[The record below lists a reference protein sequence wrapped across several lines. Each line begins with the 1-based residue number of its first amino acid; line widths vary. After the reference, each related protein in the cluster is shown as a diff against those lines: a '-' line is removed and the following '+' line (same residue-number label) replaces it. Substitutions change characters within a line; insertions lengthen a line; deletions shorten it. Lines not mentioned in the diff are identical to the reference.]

1 MHTTVGI
8 FATRERAEEAL
19 VRLLGN
25 HIPQDRIVYLTRSE
39 QDAATVGNRMNE
51 RYLAAS
57 SSQARETG
65 RLMPNASPVFALGF
79 SDKTPLPSTTHLP
92 STRSTGDPGVLDS
105 LVAGASSED
114 RNFFQ
119 RVLDGGNSAVVV
131 RTNSAMSAAAAC
143 EIFDTFALHMRRSG
157 LTPAS
162 VILRRLSGGALAE
175 FSGKIALGEG
185 TALLR
190 ESIQSLLHF
199 GCLHILLDLERV
211 EYLDSAG
218 LGELV
223 RSDVT
228 VRGHGGTLKLVRPG
242 AGVLRLLQITRL
254 DRVFEIVA
262 DQPTA
267 LRTLQRSA

>member
-8 FATRERAEEAL
+8 FDTRERAEEAL

-39 QDAATVGNRMNE
+39 QDALTVGNRMIE
-51 RYLAAS
+51 RNFAAAAP
-57 SSQARETG
+57 QARETV
-65 RLMPNASPVFALGF
+65 RLTPNARPVFGLGF
-79 SDKTPLPSTTHLP
+79 GDKTPLPSATGFPARP
-92 STRSTGDPGVLDS
+92 SIGDPGLLDS
-105 LVAGASSED
+105 LVASASSED

-119 RVLDGGNSAVVV
+119 RVLDEGNSAVVV

-157 LTPAS
+157 STPAS

-185 TALLR
+185 AALLR

-223 RSDVT
+223 RSDMT
-228 VRGHGGTLKLVRPG
+228 VRGHGGTLKLVRPS
-242 AGVLRLLQITRL
+242 AGVLRLLQITKL
-254 DRVFEIVA
+254 DQVFEIVA
-262 DQPTA
+262 DQAAA
-267 LRTLQRSA
+267 LRALQASA

>member
-19 VRLLGN
+19 VRLLEN
-25 HIPQDRIVYLTRSE
+25 HIPEDRIVYLTRSE
-39 QDAATVGNRMNE
+39 QDAATVSGRMHE
-51 RYLAAS
+51 RAFAAS
-57 SSQARETG
+57 RSQARETG
-65 RLMPNASPVFALGF
+65 RLTPNPSPVFALGF
-79 SDKTPLPSTTHLP
+79 GDKTPLPSTTHPPFGL
-92 STRSTGDPGVLDS
+92 STGDPAVLDS
-105 LVAGASSED
+105 LVASASSED
-114 RNFFQ
+114 RDFFQ

-131 RTNSAMSAAAAC
+131 RTNSAMSAAAVC

-157 LTPAS
+157 STPTS

-190 ESIQSLLHF
+190 ESIQNLVHF
-199 GCLHILLDLERV
+199 GYRHILLDLEHV
-211 EYLDSAG
+211 DYLDSAG

-223 RSDVT
+223 RSHVT
-228 VRGHGGTLKLVRPG
+228 VRGHGRTLKLVKPS
-242 AGVLRLLQITRL
+242 AGVLRLLQMTRL

-262 DQPTA
+262 DQPAA
-267 LRTLQRSA
+267 LRALQTSA

>member
-39 QDAATVGNRMNE
+39 EDAATVGNRMNE
-51 RYLAAS
+51 RDFAAS
-57 SSQARETG
+57 TSQARETG
-65 RLMPNASPVFALGF
+65 RLTPNASPVFALGF
-79 SDKTPLPSTTHLP
+79 GDKTPLPSTTHPPFRL
-92 STRSTGDPGVLDS
+92 STADPGL

-114 RNFFQ
+114 RDFFQ

-131 RTNSAMSAAAAC
+131 RTNSATSAAAAC

-157 LTPAS
+157 STPTS

-199 GCLHILLDLERV
+199 GYFHILLDLERV
-211 EYLDSAG
+211 DYLDSAG

-223 RSDVT
+223 RSQVT
-228 VRGHGGTLKLVRPG
+228 VRGHGGTLKLVRPSG
-242 AGVLRLLQITRL
+242 GVLRLLQMTRL

-262 DQPTA
+262 DQAAA
-267 LRTLQRSA
+267 LRALQTSA

>member
-51 RYLAAS
+51 RDFAAS
-57 SSQARETG
+57 TSQARETG
-65 RLMPNASPVFALGF
+65 RLTSNARPVFALNFG
-79 SDKTPLPSTTHLP
+79 DKTPLPSTTHPPFRL
-92 STRSTGDPGVLDS
+92 STGDPGLLDL

-114 RNFFQ
+114 RDFFQ

-157 LTPAS
+157 STPTS

-175 FSGKIALGEG
+175 FTGKIALGEG

-190 ESIQSLLHF
+190 EAIQSLLHF
-199 GCLHILLDLERV
+199 GSFHILLDLERV
-211 EYLDSAG
+211 DYLDSAG

-223 RSDVT
+223 RSQVT
-228 VRGHGGTLKLVRPG
+228 VRGHGGTLKLVRPS

-262 DQPTA
+262 DQAAA
-267 LRTLQRSA
+267 LRALQTSA